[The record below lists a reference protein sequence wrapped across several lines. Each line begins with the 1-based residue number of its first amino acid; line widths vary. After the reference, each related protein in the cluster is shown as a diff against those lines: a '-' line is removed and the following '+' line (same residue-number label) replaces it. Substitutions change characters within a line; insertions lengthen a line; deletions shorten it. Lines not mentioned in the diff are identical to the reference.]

1 MPPRFAALER
11 LSTVKE
17 TAENQALALERQHLG
32 NENLARL
39 LGGEVGEH
47 FCDPDKS
54 AYKEGVVRPE
64 FDRCL
69 KSLPNWDG
77 LLAADLDRVTRDPA
91 IGEVIIARVRQ
102 CPNPVVYTRN
112 PEAACGYETFDLST
126 ERGRESFRTNIIA
139 IRREARKASER
150 QASRHQQ
157 WRDAGRP
164 VGSRAFG
171 EKPGKLELDQREAD
185 LIRQAAADLLAGK
198 AIWTICAEWQEAGV
212 LSPRGTPFA
221 RTSLRN
227 LFLSP
232 RLAGWRVHKP
242 EPQRGQP
249 AIPRSEWIALDSL
262 TGKPVKSLTPAI
274 LDEETWQKVCAELE
288 GRREPQAVR
297 PNNRATYLLGGL
309 CCCGKCTLP
318 MFGHH
323 KKSKDYHIYKCG
335 QGCVTVHGPKLD
347 EHIIGLLTD
356 HWALAPEVTPEAQPF
371 PGEQELGQLE
381 ARLEELEGAYAE
393 GLLTLQ
399 GFLSAQG
406 KVKGLLEPLKADRR
420 SWLKSQAVEKPL
432 GSVELWRQADPAGKR
447 LMVRQE
453 LELVKVSAAQP
464 GLKHFDPRRVEP
476 VWR

>member
-1 MPPRFAALER
+1 MSPRFAALER

-17 TAENQALALERQHLG
+17 TAQNQALALERQHLG

-47 FCDPDKS
+47 YCDPDKS
-54 AYKEGVVRPE
+54 AYKEGVIRPQ

-69 KSLPNWDG
+69 NDLPTWDG

-164 VGSRAFG
+164 VGARAFG

-185 LIRQAAADLLAGK
+185 LIRAAAADLLAGK
-198 AIWTICAEWQEAGV
+198 PIWTICAEWREAGV

-227 LFLSP
+227 LLLSP
-232 RLAGWRVHKP
+232 KLAGWRVHRP

-249 AIPRSEWIALDSL
+249 AVPRSEWIALDSL
-262 TGKPVKSLTPAI
+262 TGKPVRSLTPAI
-274 LDEETWQKVCAELE
+274 LSQETWEKVCAELE

-297 PNNRATYLLGGL
+297 PNNKATYLLGGL
-309 CCCGKCTLP
+309 CICGKCTHP

-323 KKSKDYHIYKCG
+323 KQDKGYHIYKCE
-335 QGCVTVHGPKLD
+335 QGCITVHGPQLD
-347 EHIIGLLTD
+347 KHIIGLLTD
-356 HWALAPEVTPEAQPF
+356 HWALAPEVTPEALPF
-371 PGEQELGQLE
+371 PGEQELGQLK
-381 ARLEELEGAYAE
+381 ARKDELEQAYAQ

-399 GFLSAQG
+399 DFLAAQG
-406 KVKGLLEPLKADRR
+406 KVNELLEPLKADRR

-453 LELVKVSAAQP
+453 LELVKVSAAQR